1 MGAAFVDFPAFPSM
15 THVALCVQSFNV
27 ILRHRKS
34 YINSCNQCYCS
45 RTPKKQ
51 SKTRNKTPGGLPD
64 GFKHILIDGGNIL
77 EAVTS
82 SPQSG
87 TALVCVYITDF
98 ITLLMETGMMM
109 PLISDWKLSEGL
121 LMLKDREALDIWRC
135 EVREQEV
142 HVALTSCFHISPY
155 HPNRDF
161 PICL

>member
-1 MGAAFVDFPAFPSM
+1 MYLWGVGAAFVDFPAFPSM

-87 TALVCVYITDF
+87 TAPGMCVHYRFYYLTDGNWHDDAPDF
-98 ITLLMETGMMM
+98 R
-109 PLISDWKLSEGL
+109 
-121 LMLKDREALDIWRC
+121 LKAE
-135 EVREQEV
+135 
-142 HVALTSCFHISPY
+142 
-155 HPNRDF
+155 
-161 PICL
+161 